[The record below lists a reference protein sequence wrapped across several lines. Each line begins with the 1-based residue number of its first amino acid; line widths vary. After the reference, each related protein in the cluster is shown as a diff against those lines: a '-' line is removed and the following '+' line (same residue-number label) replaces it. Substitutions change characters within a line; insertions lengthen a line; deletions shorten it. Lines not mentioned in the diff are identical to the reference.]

1 MHFYFCLKWLFF
13 GLEDQSRGGT
23 EGLCVS
29 LGSGWAIRARP
40 VPLAAPGQGR
50 TGGLRRWDQLD
61 AHRRVFRALTVQLA
75 PQRPSLLRLVLV
87 AVVVCSVPPT
97 SAVQQRDPVMRLHS
111 LSLMFSFIRSHH
123 RRLHRAPG
131 AVRRDSPAVHAK
143 CHRPGL
149 LTRTSHAKVQPNLCF
164 PGAAS
169 QAPSITCQL
178 HEVCPLQVP
187 PSYHS
192 FSGFIDLKSF
202 LYLRVSLRKRAYELR
217 LLISFQHTLK

>member
-1 MHFYFCLKWLFF
+1 MCLW
-13 GLEDQSRGGT
+13 GQAGPSGH
-23 EGLCVS
+23 GLCRLLRQARDGRGACDAGTSWTPTGVFFEPS
-29 LGSGWAIRARP
+29 PSNWHLSDRAFYDWCWW
-40 VPLAAPGQGR
+40 
-50 TGGLRRWDQLD
+50 RWWF
-61 AHRRVFRALTVQLA
+61 AVFRQ
-75 PQRPSLLRLVLV
+75 LLR
-87 AVVVCSVPPT
+87 CSNVT
-97 SAVQQRDPVMRLHS
+97 RSCVYTV
-111 LSLMFSFIRSHH
+111 SLMFSFIRSHH

-131 AVRRDSPAVHAK
+131 AVRRDAPAVHAK

-164 PGAAS
+164 LGVAS

>member
-1 MHFYFCLKWLFF
+1 MCLW
-13 GLEDQSRGGT
+13 GQAGPSGH
-23 EGLCVS
+23 GLCRS
-29 LGSGWAIRARP
+29 LRQARD
-40 VPLAAPGQGR
+40 GR
-50 TGGLRRWDQLD
+50 GPATLGPAGRPP
-61 AHRRVFRALTVQLA
+61 ACFRALTVQLA
-75 PQRPSLLRLVLV
+75 PQRLSLLRLVLV
-87 AVVVCSVPPT
+87 AVVVC
-97 SAVQQRDPVMRLHS
+97 
-111 LSLMFSFIRSHH
+111 RSHH

-164 PGAAS
+164 LGAAS

-202 LYLRVSLRKRAYELR
+202 LYLRVSLRKRACELR

>member
-1 MHFYFCLKWLFF
+1 MCLW
-13 GLEDQSRGGT
+13 GQAGPSGH
-23 EGLCVS
+23 GLCRS
-29 LGSGWAIRARP
+29 LRQARD
-40 VPLAAPGQGR
+40 GR
-50 TGGLRRWDQLD
+50 GPATLGPAGRPP
-61 AHRRVFRALTVQLA
+61 ACFRALTVQLA
-75 PQRPSLLRLVLV
+75 PQRLSLLRLVLV

-164 PGAAS
+164 LGAAS

>member
-1 MHFYFCLKWLFF
+1 MQICAFLLLPKVALFRV
-13 GLEDQSRGGT
+13 GGPEPRGHRGP
-23 EGLCVS
+23 LCVS
-29 LGSGWAIRARP
+29 GVRLGHQGTACAARCARP
-40 VPLAAPGQGR
+40 G
-50 TGGLRRWDQLD
+50 TDGGLRRWDQLD

-75 PQRPSLLRLVLV
+75 PQRLSLLRLVLV
-87 AVVVCSVPPT
+87 AVVVC
-97 SAVQQRDPVMRLHS
+97 
-111 LSLMFSFIRSHH
+111 RSHH

-164 PGAAS
+164 LGAAS

-202 LYLRVSLRKRAYELR
+202 LYLRVSLRKRACELR